1 MRHLQISQARLS
13 GKKLQVHP
21 QTTALLLV
29 VAVVVA
35 GAVAV
40 SLPCLLPQDTLAM
53 VAVTTLLVPPDL
65 LTIKVDTA
73 AAVAVVGM

>member
-1 MRHLQISQARLS
+1 
-13 GKKLQVHP
+13 
-21 QTTALLLV
+21 
-29 VAVVVA
+29 
-35 GAVAV
+35 VAV

-53 VAVTTLLVPPDL
+53 VEVITLLALPDL